1 MVQSTFRK
9 PLSDDDLIKQWLMEI
24 SLHCVK
30 KKLED
35 DPERVAEM
43 QLLMMDLGIPGP
55 KTIN

>member
-1 MVQSTFRK
+1 MVQSTFHK
-9 PLSDDDLIKQWLMEI
+9 PLSDDDLIKQWLMKI
-24 SLHCVK
+24 SFHCAK
-30 KKLED
+30 KKLAE